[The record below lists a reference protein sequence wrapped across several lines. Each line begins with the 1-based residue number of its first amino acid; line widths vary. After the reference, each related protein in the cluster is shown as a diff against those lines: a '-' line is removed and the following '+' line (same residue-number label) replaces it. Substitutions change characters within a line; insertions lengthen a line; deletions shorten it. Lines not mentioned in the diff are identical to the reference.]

1 MKKLLVSLCLILS
14 IYTFSQVTT
23 HTVQAQETVYGISTL
38 YGISQQELIDAN
50 PFLNERVL
58 QIGDV
63 LNIPGQVSP
72 DISTLPQEE
81 ISDHEDD
88 EFYYR
93 VIKPQENLYR
103 LSTEYNVSQEIIKN
117 LNPFIETR
125 GLQVNDVV
133 RIPKKQTSSEQ
144 AEEVVQVP
152 EGMHLVLSGE
162 TVYSISQL
170 YNLEMADIYAA
181 NRNLQTEGLKTGEL
195 IRIPKS
201 KSVSIP
207 EGESYFEHS
216 VVKNETV
223 FSLLRRYEIGLEE
236 LIALNPELEN
246 GLKDGM
252 TLKIPLDQ
260 SAILEEAPVFVTTSG
275 KNFRDNEINIAMLMP
290 FYLDYPNSNHG
301 ERSVAQDFYMG
312 GQIALEQLI
321 KSGVKVNVEVIDIH
335 RNKEA
340 LDAFL
345 ESPSFENVDAI
356 IGPFFE
362 DMLAYT
368 AIKIEKTD
376 VPIFSP
382 LINAKGLESYKNLYL
397 SVPRNEFAADLIVEE
412 MAKAYNGKQ
421 QVMILT
427 NSDNE
432 DIANYTREKFLER
445 FRNAE
450 VSITKNPNDLA
461 LDVDNRT
468 TTTDDEGNEIVNI
481 TYKPRLVVLAA
492 DNNQLGS
499 QFVDII
505 TQQDPT
511 AITGFSLFFVPAM
524 DVFDTENTKNI
535 NALKKMGFT
544 YTASRLVNTFGESEK
559 QIISNFQDAY
569 CSIPNRYMSIGYDL
583 VYDVVE
589 RMDRS
594 GRITEFDAKRS
605 ETRLSSKFGYQKI
618 GDSEAKL
625 NTEFRI
631 IRLN

>member
-1 MKKLLVSLCLILS
+1 MKKLFVSICLILS
-14 IYTFSQVTT
+14 LYTFAQVTT
-23 HTVQAQETVYGISTL
+23 HTAQAQETVYGISNL
-38 YGISQQELIDAN
+38 YGITQQELIDAN
-50 PFLNERVL
+50 PFLNERML
-58 QIGDV
+58 QVGDV
-63 LNIPGQVSP
+63 LTIPGQVAP
-72 DISTLPQEE
+72 DTSSLPQEQV
-81 ISDHEDD
+81 SDHEDD

-125 GLQVNDVV
+125 GLQVDDVV
-133 RIPKKQTSSEQ
+133 RIPKKQVSSEQ

-152 EGMHLVLSGE
+152 EGMHLVLAGE
-162 TVYSISQL
+162 TVYTISQN

-181 NRNLQTEGLKTGEL
+181 NRHLQTEGLKAGEF

-207 EGESYFEHS
+207 DGESYFEHS
-216 VVKNETV
+216 VVRNETV
-223 FSLLRRYEIGLEE
+223 FSLLRRYEIDLEE

-246 GLKDGM
+246 GLQDGM
-252 TLKIPLDQ
+252 TLKIPLKQ
-260 SAILEEAPVFVTTSG
+260 SAILEKAPVFVTTSG
-275 KNFRDNEINIAMLMP
+275 RNFSDNEINIAMLMP
-290 FYLDYPNSNHG
+290 FYLDTPDANHG

-335 RNKEA
+335 RDRQA
-340 LDAFL
+340 LDAYL
-345 ESPSFENVDAI
+345 EAPEFENVDAI

-368 AIKIEKTD
+368 ALKLENTN
-376 VPIFSP
+376 VPVFSP
-382 LINAKGLESYKNLYL
+382 LINSKGLEAYKNLYL
-397 SVPRNEFAADLIVEE
+397 SVPRNEFAADLIVDE
-412 MAKAYNGKQ
+412 MAKTYNGKQ
-421 QVMILT
+421 DVVILT
-427 NSDNE
+427 NADNE
-432 DIANYTREKFLER
+432 NIATYTKTKFLER
-445 FRNAE
+445 FKNAE
-450 VSITKNPNDLA
+450 VIITQNPNDLN
-461 LDVDNRT
+461 LNVESRT
-468 TTTDDEGNEIVNI
+468 TTTDEEGNDIEIIN
-481 TYKPRLVVLAA
+481 YHPRIAVLAA
-492 DNNQLGS
+492 DNNNLGS
-499 QFVDII
+499 QFVDVII
-505 TQQDPT
+505 EQDPT

-524 DVFDTENTKNI
+524 DVFDTDNTKNV
-535 NALKKMGFT
+535 NALKNMGFT
-544 YTASRLVNTFGESEK
+544 YTAARLVNTFGNTEK
-559 QIISNFQDAY
+559 EIISSFQDAY
-569 CSIPNRYMSIGYDL
+569 CSIPTRYMSTGYDL

-594 GRITEFDAKRS
+594 GKISEFDAKRS